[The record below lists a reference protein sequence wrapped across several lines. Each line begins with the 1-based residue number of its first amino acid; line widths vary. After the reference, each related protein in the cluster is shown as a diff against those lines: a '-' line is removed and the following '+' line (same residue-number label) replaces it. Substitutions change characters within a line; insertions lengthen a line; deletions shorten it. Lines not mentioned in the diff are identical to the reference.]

1 MTVSIYLAPAGA
13 GKTHYAVVQ
22 ARRQAEGLTSSPHAL
37 VASALQAQ
45 AFRRRLARAGGAI
58 GVRVLTFEELYEL
71 CLSTTDAVCC
81 KVGDPVQHRV
91 IRAVVRELP
100 LAHYA
105 PLTDRPGFVRAL
117 KGVIDQLKAARVHPE
132 SLAEAVAAHGNPARL
147 RELADIY
154 AAYQA
159 RLQAEGWADAAGL
172 GWLAVEAL
180 EDRANQVGRSW
191 PLLLVDGFDDFTAV
205 QLDLLALLANRVDR
219 MVITLTGTVDDRE
232 RSLAHRRF
240 ARTRRELVKALGVE
254 PTPLPDGI
262 PGRARAGRAEASTGR
277 TRLDHLEAEL
287 FRSETS
293 RPEDPPAPLG
303 EDAVDLIEAPN
314 RAEEVRAALRWLKR
328 EIVERGLRPGQLALL
343 ARDVTPYRPF
353 IRQIAAEFGLAE
365 RSSAP
370 VHIYAG
376 QPLDQN
382 PAVAALINLLR
393 LMLPASRRP
402 EALAAEDGAAE
413 RMEPALPPRRVV
425 EAWRSPYFDWSAL
438 CAEADAPAEEAG
450 TPIGIQ
456 HGDADALGAIA
467 RRGRV
472 IEGLSQWEAAF
483 EALERADAREA
494 QGEDEARPGALNGQR
509 VRELHGTF
517 RRFVRRL
524 TPPEGRHTARDFVRW
539 LETLIGPDPEGGSE
553 RFPQPEAPTSLD
565 VVARVRAADEDERGP
580 SSTAERDLA
589 ALIRLKG
596 VLRGLVWAEEALN
609 DPPIAFPRFLEELT
623 GAVEAAFYRLPR
635 HPDREEILVADVV
648 AARGLPFQAMA
659 VLGMAEG
666 LFPQPQSEDPLLW
679 DADREALNLP
689 LEPSTRSA
697 EAEYFYETIAAPTQ
711 RILLT
716 RPRLTD
722 DGAPWQASPFWE
734 EVRRLVDIE
743 PIVLSAT
750 SDRSPHRAASW
761 PELLQ
766 SAGGST
772 HRGSPQADDLWA
784 WLRESSP
791 ASVEAVD
798 AALQVLTCRQ
808 SRADSPFDGDLH
820 GMREHVARHLQ
831 PGYTWSASRL
841 EAYRTC
847 PFYFFVSKVLAL
859 EPREEPS
866 EGISWLQRG
875 ILYHEILE
883 RVYRTVEDPTDLD
896 QLLAA
901 LPAVAEPLLDAAPER
916 QGFRQTAWW
925 AQTREEL
932 LEDLRRS
939 LEALSEEEQRGDFV
953 PMRYEAAFGLWGEP
967 PLIVPD
973 PASEDAFQLR
983 GLIDR
988 VDRDSEGR
996 VRIIDYKTGGP
1007 SSYGNAALRNGDKI
1021 QLPLYALAARD
1032 ALGLGQPLSGF
1043 YWHVRHAEPSPF
1055 KLEDFGPEEAI
1066 RTAVAHAWEAIRGAR
1081 EGRFTPEAPSG
1092 GCPPYCPAAS
1102 FCWHF
1107 ERGYR

>member
-1 MTVSIYLAPAGA
+1 M
-13 GKTHYAVVQ
+13 
-22 ARRQAEGLTSSPHAL
+22 
-37 VASALQAQ
+37 
-45 AFRRRLARAGGAI
+45 
-58 GVRVLTFEELYEL
+58 
-71 CLSTTDAVCC
+71 
-81 KVGDPVQHRV
+81 
-91 IRAVVRELP
+91 
-100 LAHYA
+100 
-105 PLTDRPGFVRAL
+105 
-117 KGVIDQLKAARVHPE
+117 
-132 SLAEAVAAHGNPARL
+132 
-147 RELADIY
+147 
-154 AAYQA
+154 
-159 RLQAEGWADAAGL
+159 
-172 GWLAVEAL
+172 
-180 EDRANQVGRSW
+180 GRGW

-254 PTPLPDGI
+254 PTSLPDGI
-262 PGRARAGRAEASTGR
+262 SGRARAGRAEASTGR

-293 RPEDPPAPLG
+293 HPEDRRDPLG

-328 EIVERGLRPGQLALL
+328 DIVERGLRPGQLALL

-370 VHIYAG
+370 VHIYTG

-393 LMLPASRRP
+393 LMLPASRRT
-402 EALAAEDGAAE
+402 EALATEDGGTEAPASVAE
-413 RMEPALPPRRVV
+413 RTEPSLPPRRII

-438 CAEADAPAEEAG
+438 CAEADSPAEEAG
-450 TPIGIQ
+450 TPIDIEP
-456 HGDADALGAIA
+456 GDADALGAIA

-483 EALERADAREA
+483 QALERADAGDAQKENEA
-494 QGEDEARPGALNGQR
+494 SPGALNGQR

-517 RRFVRRL
+517 QRFVRRL

-565 VVARVRAADEDERGP
+565 VVARVRAADEDQRAP
-580 SSTAERDLA
+580 SPTAERDLA
-589 ALIRLKG
+589 ALRCLNG

-609 DPPIAFPRFLEELT
+609 DPPLTFPRFLEELT

-635 HPDREEILVADVV
+635 RPDREEILVADVV
-648 AARGLPFQAMA
+648 AARGVPFRAVA
-659 VLGMAEG
+659 VLGLAEG
-666 LFPQPQSEDPLLW
+666 FFPQPQSEDPLLW

-734 EVRRLVDIE
+734 EVRRLVDTE
-743 PIVLSAT
+743 PTALST
-750 SDRSPHRAASW
+750 SSSQGPHHAASW

-766 SAGGST
+766 SAGT
-772 HRGSPQADDLWA
+772 LAHRGSPQADELWA
-784 WLRESSP
+784 WLGESSP

-798 AALQVLTCRQ
+798 AAVQVLTCRQ
-808 SRADSPFDGDLH
+808 TRADSPFDGGLH
-820 GMREHVARHLQ
+820 GMSEHFASRFQTGH
-831 PGYTWSASRL
+831 TWSASRL

-875 ILYHEILE
+875 NLYHEILE
-883 RVYRTVEDPTDLD
+883 RVYQTVKDPTDLD

-901 LPAVAEPLLDAAPER
+901 LPNVAEPLLDAAPER

-925 AQTREEL
+925 AQTRKEL

-939 LEALSEEEQRGDFV
+939 LEVLSAEEQRGDFV
-953 PMRYEAAFGLWGEP
+953 PMRYEAAFGLGEEP
-967 PLIVPD
+967 PLVVRD
-973 PASEDAFQLR
+973 RASQDAFQLR

-988 VDRDSEGR
+988 VDRDPEGR

-1007 SSYGNAALRNGDKI
+1007 YSYGSSALRDGEKI

-1032 ALGLGQPLSGF
+1032 ALGLGPPLSGF

-1055 KLEDFGPEEAI
+1055 KLEEFGPEEAI
-1066 RTAVAHAWEAIRGAR
+1066 RTAVAHAWEAIRSAR
-1081 EGRFTPEAPSG
+1081 EGQFKPQAPKG
-1092 GCPPYCPAAS
+1092 GCPSYCPAAS